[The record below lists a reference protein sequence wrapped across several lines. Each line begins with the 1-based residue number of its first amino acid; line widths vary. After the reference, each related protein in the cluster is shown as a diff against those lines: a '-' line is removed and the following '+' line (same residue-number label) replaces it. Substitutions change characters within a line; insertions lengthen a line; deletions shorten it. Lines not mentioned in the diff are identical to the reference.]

1 MQDASSAVIE
11 NTKPFHIKL
20 PLFEGPIDLLLHLVK
35 VNELSIEKIALAQ
48 VASQY
53 LSCLDLMRGYD
64 LEVAGEYLV
73 IASTLLS
80 IKSSVLLNEPVQ
92 LVEDEEGNLVDPH
105 EELLLRLKEAAI
117 FHEAAASFANM
128 PKLGVDVFAAPSSL
142 DDIASP
148 DDAPLALHPPIVLQR
163 AFQRLLK
170 KLSDKGHQYVISFD
184 SVSVVDRMMSV
195 LGAFK
200 KSGKGTL
207 SFEELLPKD
216 FTKIDL
222 VGTFIALLELCR
234 RGAIDVAQ
242 AGHDEE
248 VFISQ
253 TGVEVSKEEVA
264 GVINEY

>member
-1 MQDASSAVIE
+1 MEQPISQREEAV
-11 NTKPFHIKL
+11 KPFHIKL
-20 PLFEGPIDLLLHLVK
+20 ELFEGPIDLLLHLVK

-48 VASQY
+48 VAAQY
-53 LSCLDLMRGYD
+53 LQCLDIMRGYD

-92 LVEDEEGNLVDPH
+92 LVEDEEGNLIDPH
-105 EELLLRLKEAAI
+105 EELLLRLKEAAV

-142 DDIASP
+142 DDIPSP
-148 DDAPLALHPPIVLQR
+148 TDAPLAPHAPIALQR

-170 KLSDKGHQYVISFD
+170 KLSDKGRQYVVTFD
-184 SVSVVDRMMSV
+184 AVSVLDRMMSV
-195 LGAFK
+195 LGILK
-200 KSGKGTL
+200 KANKKVV
-207 SFEELLPKD
+207 SFEDLLPRD
-216 FTKIDL
+216 FSKIDL
-222 VGTFIALLELCR
+222 VGTFVALLELCR
-234 RGAIDVAQ
+234 RGAIDVSQ
-242 AGHDEE
+242 TEHDAE

-253 TGVEVSKEEVA
+253 TGVEVSKEDVA